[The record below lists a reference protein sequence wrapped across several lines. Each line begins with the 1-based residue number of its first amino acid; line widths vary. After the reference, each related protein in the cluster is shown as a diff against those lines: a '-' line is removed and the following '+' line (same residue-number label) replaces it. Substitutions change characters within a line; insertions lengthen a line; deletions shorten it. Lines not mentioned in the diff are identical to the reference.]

1 MSLSKHTHKDDAEI
15 CMVKIRLKSF
25 SIQVYDVEK
34 SCEEC
39 GVVYNPLYNFY
50 MIACCGNVMRVCGI
64 CNWETVPCLC
74 CKENNVGGII
84 INKKKNHCDMCAEE
98 KIMFR
103 EINRKIKSNI

>member
-1 MSLSKHTHKDDAEI
+1 MSLSKHTHKNDAEI
-15 CMVKIRLKSF
+15 CMVKMQLKSF

-39 GVVYNPLYNFY
+39 GVVHKPLYNFY

-84 INKKKNHCDMCAEE
+84 INKKKTIAICVLKKRLFLE
-98 KIMFR
+98 K
-103 EINRKIKSNI
+103 